1 MLQQYLR
8 AIYNG
13 FDTSRAVEPTMWREV
28 LRVLN
33 EATVSGL
40 LQSSAPTH
48 RDSFL
53 AALRHSNE
61 VFAAF
66 KVHSMSEH
74 MAARL
79 LNPDGTL
86 KPFRQ
91 WADDVKSIS
100 SHYVGAWLRTEY
112 DTALIRAHNAA
123 DWQQFIRDA
132 DVMPNLRW
140 MPTTSPKPESSH
152 RAFWERKLTLPVS
165 DPFWDKHHPGDRWNC
180 KCSLEQTD
188 DPPTPE
194 LKAEFAG
201 EAPQPG
207 LTNNPGKDGHTF
219 SQDHPYFPKSCASC
233 GFYKKASIKNLLLPA
248 FLNIRAKDCYDCPY
262 INGCISRMSSDGFK
276 LEHNFKNGGKLYVH
290 PDIDK
295 DKADYKDMKRIC
307 LQLAKMGHEVR
318 MTPRLHCKSE
328 EYKQIYGSLIG
339 TKYEKK
345 CPDFSV
351 DGVFYEYEG
360 FVKPWNKKKV
370 GHMLSHGLQQSSRV
384 VINNTKGCSDRFIRK
399 AVMARIH
406 LPGQEVNEVWIYE
419 KGNVRLFYKD
429 RKFYYN

>member
-1 MLQQYLR
+1 
-8 AIYNG
+8 
-13 FDTSRAVEPTMWREV
+13 MWREV

-33 EATVSGL
+33 EAMVSGL

-66 KVHSMSEH
+66 KVHSMSER

-165 DPFWDKHHPGDRWNC
+165 DPFWDEHHPGDRWNC

-219 SQDHPYFPKSCASC
+219 SQDHPYFPKSCSSCPFNKGMKNRLMKVFRNEEKHCYNCSKINRAIQQPGVATAKSLVDNVAKDMIARKTACSFYSFSDREVAKIKQHGVELVARDIFLSDQRILHALRDFKKNNGKSVSPDELKFFVENIASC
-233 GFYKKASIKNLLLPA
+233 SMYFDTEKANIIFATNQNGKVQKFVVEPNYKIKAN
-248 FLNIRAKDCYDCPY
+248 
-262 INGCISRMSSDGFK
+262 
-276 LEHNFKNGGKLYVH
+276 
-290 PDIDK
+290 
-295 DKADYKDMKRIC
+295 
-307 LQLAKMGHEVR
+307 
-318 MTPRLHCKSE
+318 
-328 EYKQIYGSLIG
+328 G
-339 TKYEKK
+339 TK
-345 CPDFSV
+345 FTANAFITA
-351 DGVFYEYEG
+351 GVT
-360 FVKPWNKKKV
+360 
-370 GHMLSHGLQQSSRV
+370 QQYNLDEDKY
-384 VINNTKGCSDRFIRK
+384 IKIR
-399 AVMARIH
+399 
-406 LPGQEVNEVWIYE
+406 
-419 KGNVRLFYKD
+419 
-429 RKFYYN
+429 

>member
-1 MLQQYLR
+1 
-8 AIYNG
+8 
-13 FDTSRAVEPTMWREV
+13 MWREV

-66 KVHSMSEH
+66 KVHSMSER

-140 MPTTSPKPESSH
+140 MPTTSPTPESSH

-165 DPFWDKHHPGDRWNC
+165 DPFWDEHHPGDRWNC

-219 SQDHPYFPKSCASC
+219 SQDHPYFPKSCSSCPFNKGMKNRLMKVFRNEEKHCYNCSKINRAIQQPGVATAKSLVDNVAKDMIARKTACSFYSFSDREVAKIKQHGVELVSRDIFLSDQRILHALRDFKKNNGKSVSPDELKFFVENIASC
-233 GFYKKASIKNLLLPA
+233 SMYFDTEKANIIFATNQNGKVQKFVVEPNYKIKAN
-248 FLNIRAKDCYDCPY
+248 
-262 INGCISRMSSDGFK
+262 
-276 LEHNFKNGGKLYVH
+276 
-290 PDIDK
+290 
-295 DKADYKDMKRIC
+295 
-307 LQLAKMGHEVR
+307 
-318 MTPRLHCKSE
+318 
-328 EYKQIYGSLIG
+328 G
-339 TKYEKK
+339 TK
-345 CPDFSV
+345 FTANAFITA
-351 DGVFYEYEG
+351 GVT
-360 FVKPWNKKKV
+360 
-370 GHMLSHGLQQSSRV
+370 QQYNLDEDKY
-384 VINNTKGCSDRFIRK
+384 IKIR
-399 AVMARIH
+399 
-406 LPGQEVNEVWIYE
+406 
-419 KGNVRLFYKD
+419 
-429 RKFYYN
+429 

>member
-1 MLQQYLR
+1 
-8 AIYNG
+8 
-13 FDTSRAVEPTMWREV
+13 MWREV

-219 SQDHPYFPKSCASC
+219 SQDHPYFPESCASC

>member
-1 MLQQYLR
+1 
-8 AIYNG
+8 
-13 FDTSRAVEPTMWREV
+13 MWREV

-66 KVHSMSEH
+66 KVHSMSER

-140 MPTTSPKPESSH
+140 MPTTSPTPESSH

-165 DPFWDKHHPGDRWNC
+165 DPFWDEHHPGDRWNC

-219 SQDHPYFPKSCASC
+219 SQDHPYFPKSCSSCPFNKGMKNRLMKVFRNEEKHCYNCSKINRAIQQPGVATAKSLVDNVAKDMIARKTACSFYSFSDREVAKIKQQGVELVARDIFLSDQRILHALRDFKKNNGKSVSPDELKFFVENIASC
-233 GFYKKASIKNLLLPA
+233 SMYFDTEKANIIFATNQNGKVQKFVVEPNYKIKAN
-248 FLNIRAKDCYDCPY
+248 
-262 INGCISRMSSDGFK
+262 
-276 LEHNFKNGGKLYVH
+276 
-290 PDIDK
+290 
-295 DKADYKDMKRIC
+295 
-307 LQLAKMGHEVR
+307 
-318 MTPRLHCKSE
+318 
-328 EYKQIYGSLIG
+328 G
-339 TKYEKK
+339 TK
-345 CPDFSV
+345 FTANAFITA
-351 DGVFYEYEG
+351 GVT
-360 FVKPWNKKKV
+360 
-370 GHMLSHGLQQSSRV
+370 QQYNLDEDKY
-384 VINNTKGCSDRFIRK
+384 IKIR
-399 AVMARIH
+399 
-406 LPGQEVNEVWIYE
+406 
-419 KGNVRLFYKD
+419 
-429 RKFYYN
+429 

>member
-1 MLQQYLR
+1 
-8 AIYNG
+8 
-13 FDTSRAVEPTMWREV
+13 MWREV

-66 KVHSMSEH
+66 KVHSMSER

-91 WADDVKSIS
+91 WTDDVKSIS

-165 DPFWDKHHPGDRWNC
+165 DPFWDEHHPGDRWNC

-219 SQDHPYFPKSCASC
+219 SQDHPYFPKSCSSCPFNKGMKNRLMKVFRNEEKHCYNCSKINRAIQQPGVATAKSLVDNVAKDMIARKTACSFYSFSDREVAKIKQQGVELVSRDIFLSDQRILHALRDFKKNNGKSVSPGELKFFVENIASC
-233 GFYKKASIKNLLLPA
+233 SMYFDTEKANIIFATNQNGKVQKFVVEPNYKIKAN
-248 FLNIRAKDCYDCPY
+248 
-262 INGCISRMSSDGFK
+262 
-276 LEHNFKNGGKLYVH
+276 
-290 PDIDK
+290 
-295 DKADYKDMKRIC
+295 
-307 LQLAKMGHEVR
+307 
-318 MTPRLHCKSE
+318 
-328 EYKQIYGSLIG
+328 G
-339 TKYEKK
+339 TK
-345 CPDFSV
+345 FTANAFITA
-351 DGVFYEYEG
+351 GVT
-360 FVKPWNKKKV
+360 
-370 GHMLSHGLQQSSRV
+370 QQYNLDEDKY
-384 VINNTKGCSDRFIRK
+384 IKIR
-399 AVMARIH
+399 
-406 LPGQEVNEVWIYE
+406 
-419 KGNVRLFYKD
+419 
-429 RKFYYN
+429 

>member
-1 MLQQYLR
+1 
-8 AIYNG
+8 
-13 FDTSRAVEPTMWREV
+13 MWREV
-28 LRVLN
+28 LRILN
-33 EATVSGL
+33 EATVDGL
-40 LQSSAPTH
+40 LQSSVPTH
-48 RDSFL
+48 RDGFL
-53 AALRHSNE
+53 AALCHSNE

-66 KVHSMSEH
+66 KVHSMSER

-86 KPFRQ
+86 KSFRQ
-91 WADDVKSIS
+91 WADDVQPIS

-112 DTALIRAHNAA
+112 DTAVIRAHNAA
-123 DWQQFIRDA
+123 DWQQFVRDA

-140 MPTTSPKPESSH
+140 MPTTSPAPESSH

-165 DPFWDKHHPGDRWNC
+165 DPFWDEHHPGDRWNC

-194 LKAEFAG
+194 LKAEFSA
-201 EAPQPG
+201 EVPQPG

-219 SQDHPYFPKSCASC
+219 SQDHPYFPKSCAAC
-233 GFYKKASIKNLLLPA
+233 GFYKKASIKNRLLPA
-248 FLNIRAKDCYDCPY
+248 FLNIRAKDCYNCPY

>member
-1 MLQQYLR
+1 
-8 AIYNG
+8 
-13 FDTSRAVEPTMWREV
+13 MWREV

-66 KVHSMSEH
+66 KVHSMSER

-91 WADDVKSIS
+91 WADDVKNIS

-140 MPTTSPKPESSH
+140 MPTTSPTPESSH

-165 DPFWDKHHPGDRWNC
+165 DPFWDEHHPGDRWNC

-219 SQDHPYFPKSCASC
+219 SQDHPYFPKSCSSCPFNKGMKNRLMKVFRNEEKHCYNCSKINRAIQQPGVATAKALVDNVAKDMIARKTACSFYSFSDREVAKIKQQGVELVARDIFLSDQRILHALRDFKKNNGKSVSPDELKFFVENIASC
-233 GFYKKASIKNLLLPA
+233 SMYFDTEKANIIFATNQNGKVQKFVVEPNYKIKAN
-248 FLNIRAKDCYDCPY
+248 
-262 INGCISRMSSDGFK
+262 
-276 LEHNFKNGGKLYVH
+276 
-290 PDIDK
+290 
-295 DKADYKDMKRIC
+295 
-307 LQLAKMGHEVR
+307 
-318 MTPRLHCKSE
+318 
-328 EYKQIYGSLIG
+328 G
-339 TKYEKK
+339 TK
-345 CPDFSV
+345 FTANAFITA
-351 DGVFYEYEG
+351 GVT
-360 FVKPWNKKKV
+360 
-370 GHMLSHGLQQSSRV
+370 QQYNLDEDKY
-384 VINNTKGCSDRFIRK
+384 IKIR
-399 AVMARIH
+399 
-406 LPGQEVNEVWIYE
+406 
-419 KGNVRLFYKD
+419 
-429 RKFYYN
+429 

>member
-1 MLQQYLR
+1 
-8 AIYNG
+8 
-13 FDTSRAVEPTMWREV
+13 MWREV

-66 KVHSMSEH
+66 KVHSMSER

-140 MPTTSPKPESSH
+140 MPTTSPTPESSH

-165 DPFWDKHHPGDRWNC
+165 DPFWDEHHPGDRWNC

-188 DPPTPE
+188 DPATPE

-219 SQDHPYFPKSCASC
+219 SQDHPYFPKSCSSCPFNKGMKNRLMKVFRNEEKHCYNCSKINRAIQQPGVATAKSLVDNVAKDMIARKTACSFYSFSDREVAKIKQQGVELVSRDIFLSDQRILHALRDFKKNNGKSVSPGELKFFVENIASC
-233 GFYKKASIKNLLLPA
+233 SMYFDTEKANIIFATNQNGKVQKFVVEPNYKIKAN
-248 FLNIRAKDCYDCPY
+248 
-262 INGCISRMSSDGFK
+262 
-276 LEHNFKNGGKLYVH
+276 
-290 PDIDK
+290 
-295 DKADYKDMKRIC
+295 
-307 LQLAKMGHEVR
+307 
-318 MTPRLHCKSE
+318 
-328 EYKQIYGSLIG
+328 G
-339 TKYEKK
+339 TK
-345 CPDFSV
+345 FTANAFITA
-351 DGVFYEYEG
+351 GVT
-360 FVKPWNKKKV
+360 
-370 GHMLSHGLQQSSRV
+370 QQYNLDEDKY
-384 VINNTKGCSDRFIRK
+384 IKIR
-399 AVMARIH
+399 
-406 LPGQEVNEVWIYE
+406 
-419 KGNVRLFYKD
+419 
-429 RKFYYN
+429 

>member
-1 MLQQYLR
+1 
-8 AIYNG
+8 
-13 FDTSRAVEPTMWREV
+13 MWREV

-66 KVHSMSEH
+66 KVHSMSER

-91 WADDVKSIS
+91 WTDDVKSIS

-165 DPFWDKHHPGDRWNC
+165 DPFWDEHHPGDRWNC

-219 SQDHPYFPKSCASC
+219 SQDHPYFPKSCSSCPFNKGMKNRLMKVFRNEEKHCYNCSKINRAIQQPGVATAKSLVDNVAKDMIARKTACSFYSFSDREVAKIKQQGVELVSRDIFLSDQRILHALRDFKKNNGKSVSPDELKFFVENIASC
-233 GFYKKASIKNLLLPA
+233 SMYFDTEKANIIFATNQNGKVQKFVVEPNYKIKAN
-248 FLNIRAKDCYDCPY
+248 
-262 INGCISRMSSDGFK
+262 
-276 LEHNFKNGGKLYVH
+276 
-290 PDIDK
+290 
-295 DKADYKDMKRIC
+295 
-307 LQLAKMGHEVR
+307 
-318 MTPRLHCKSE
+318 
-328 EYKQIYGSLIG
+328 G
-339 TKYEKK
+339 TK
-345 CPDFSV
+345 FTANAFITA
-351 DGVFYEYEG
+351 GVT
-360 FVKPWNKKKV
+360 
-370 GHMLSHGLQQSSRV
+370 QQYNLDEDKY
-384 VINNTKGCSDRFIRK
+384 IKIR
-399 AVMARIH
+399 
-406 LPGQEVNEVWIYE
+406 
-419 KGNVRLFYKD
+419 
-429 RKFYYN
+429 

>member
-1 MLQQYLR
+1 
-8 AIYNG
+8 
-13 FDTSRAVEPTMWREV
+13 MWREV

-66 KVHSMSEH
+66 KVHSMSER

-165 DPFWDKHHPGDRWNC
+165 DPFWDEHHPGDRWNC

-188 DPPTPE
+188 DPATPE

-219 SQDHPYFPKSCASC
+219 SQDHPYFPKSCSLCPFNKGMKNRLMKVFRNEEKHCYNCSKINRAIQQPGVATAKSLVDNVAKDMIARKTACSFYSFSDREVAKIKQQGVELVSRDIFLSDQRILHALRDFKKNNGKSVSPDELKFFVENIASC
-233 GFYKKASIKNLLLPA
+233 SMYFDTEKANIIFATNQNGKVQKFVVEPNYKIKAN
-248 FLNIRAKDCYDCPY
+248 
-262 INGCISRMSSDGFK
+262 
-276 LEHNFKNGGKLYVH
+276 
-290 PDIDK
+290 
-295 DKADYKDMKRIC
+295 
-307 LQLAKMGHEVR
+307 
-318 MTPRLHCKSE
+318 
-328 EYKQIYGSLIG
+328 G
-339 TKYEKK
+339 TK
-345 CPDFSV
+345 FTANAFITA
-351 DGVFYEYEG
+351 GVT
-360 FVKPWNKKKV
+360 
-370 GHMLSHGLQQSSRV
+370 QQYNLDEDKY
-384 VINNTKGCSDRFIRK
+384 IKIR
-399 AVMARIH
+399 
-406 LPGQEVNEVWIYE
+406 
-419 KGNVRLFYKD
+419 
-429 RKFYYN
+429 

>member
-1 MLQQYLR
+1 
-8 AIYNG
+8 
-13 FDTSRAVEPTMWREV
+13 MWREV

-66 KVHSMSEH
+66 KVHSMSER

-123 DWQQFIRDA
+123 DWQQFLRDA

-140 MPTTSPKPESSH
+140 MPTTSPTPESSH

-165 DPFWDKHHPGDRWNC
+165 DPFWDEHHPGDRWNC

-188 DPPTPE
+188 DPATPE

-219 SQDHPYFPKSCASC
+219 SQDHPYFPKSCSSCPFNKGMKNRLMKVFRNEEKHCYNCSKINRAIQQPGVATAKSLVDNVAKDMIARKTACSFYSFSDREVAKIKQQGVELVSRDIFLSDQRILHALRDFKKNNGKSVSPDELKFFVENIASC
-233 GFYKKASIKNLLLPA
+233 SMYFDTEKANIIFATNQNGKVQKFVVEPNYKIKAN
-248 FLNIRAKDCYDCPY
+248 
-262 INGCISRMSSDGFK
+262 
-276 LEHNFKNGGKLYVH
+276 
-290 PDIDK
+290 
-295 DKADYKDMKRIC
+295 
-307 LQLAKMGHEVR
+307 
-318 MTPRLHCKSE
+318 
-328 EYKQIYGSLIG
+328 G
-339 TKYEKK
+339 TK
-345 CPDFSV
+345 FTANAFITA
-351 DGVFYEYEG
+351 GVT
-360 FVKPWNKKKV
+360 
-370 GHMLSHGLQQSSRV
+370 QQYNLDEDKY
-384 VINNTKGCSDRFIRK
+384 IKIR
-399 AVMARIH
+399 
-406 LPGQEVNEVWIYE
+406 
-419 KGNVRLFYKD
+419 
-429 RKFYYN
+429 

>member
-1 MLQQYLR
+1 
-8 AIYNG
+8 
-13 FDTSRAVEPTMWREV
+13 MWREV

-40 LQSSAPTH
+40 LQSKNSVPSVLGH

-66 KVHSMSEH
+66 KVHSMSER

-140 MPTTSPKPESSH
+140 MPTTSPTPESSH

-165 DPFWDKHHPGDRWNC
+165 DPFWNEHHPGDRWNC

-188 DPPTPE
+188 DPATPE
-194 LKAEFAG
+194 LKAEFAA

-219 SQDHPYFPKSCASC
+219 SQDHPYLPKSCSSCPFNKGMKNRLMKVFRNEEKHCYNCSKINHAIQQPGVATAKSLVDNVEKDMIARKTACSFYSFNDREVAKIKQYGVELVSRDIFLSDQRILHALRDFKKNNGKSVSPDELKFFVENIASC
-233 GFYKKASIKNLLLPA
+233 SMYFDTEKANIIFATNQNGKVQKFVVEPNYKIKAN
-248 FLNIRAKDCYDCPY
+248 
-262 INGCISRMSSDGFK
+262 
-276 LEHNFKNGGKLYVH
+276 
-290 PDIDK
+290 
-295 DKADYKDMKRIC
+295 
-307 LQLAKMGHEVR
+307 
-318 MTPRLHCKSE
+318 
-328 EYKQIYGSLIG
+328 G
-339 TKYEKK
+339 TK
-345 CPDFSV
+345 FTANAFITA
-351 DGVFYEYEG
+351 GIT
-360 FVKPWNKKKV
+360 
-370 GHMLSHGLQQSSRV
+370 QQYNLDEDKY
-384 VINNTKGCSDRFIRK
+384 IKIR
-399 AVMARIH
+399 
-406 LPGQEVNEVWIYE
+406 
-419 KGNVRLFYKD
+419 
-429 RKFYYN
+429 

>member
-1 MLQQYLR
+1 
-8 AIYNG
+8 
-13 FDTSRAVEPTMWREV
+13 MWREV

-66 KVHSMSEH
+66 KVHSMSER

-140 MPTTSPKPESSH
+140 MPTTSPMPESSH

-165 DPFWDKHHPGDRWNC
+165 DPFWNEHHPGDRWNC

-233 GFYKKASIKNLLLPA
+233 GFYKKASIKNRLLPA
-248 FLNIRAKDCYDCPY
+248 FLNIRAKDCYNCPY

-384 VINNTKGCSDRFIRK
+384 IINNTKGCSDRFIRK

>member
-1 MLQQYLR
+1 
-8 AIYNG
+8 
-13 FDTSRAVEPTMWREV
+13 MWREV

-66 KVHSMSEH
+66 KVHSMSER

-140 MPTTSPKPESSH
+140 MPTTSPMPESSH

-165 DPFWDKHHPGDRWNC
+165 DPFWNEHHPGDRWNC

-233 GFYKKASIKNLLLPA
+233 GFYKKASIKNRLLPA
-248 FLNIRAKDCYDCPY
+248 FLNIRAKDCYNCPY
-262 INGCISRMSSDGFK
+262 INGCVSRMSSDGFK

>member
-1 MLQQYLR
+1 
-8 AIYNG
+8 
-13 FDTSRAVEPTMWREV
+13 MWREV

-40 LQSSAPTH
+40 LQSSVPTH

-66 KVHSMSEH
+66 KVHSMSER

-123 DWQQFIRDA
+123 DWQQFLRDA

-140 MPTTSPKPESSH
+140 MPTTSPTPESSH

-165 DPFWDKHHPGDRWNC
+165 DPFWDEHHPGDRWNC

-201 EAPQPG
+201 EVPQPG

-219 SQDHPYFPKSCASC
+219 SQDHPYFPKSCSSC
-233 GFYKKASIKNLLLPA
+233 PFNKGMKNRLMKV
-248 FLNIRAKDCYDCPY
+248 FRNEEKHCYDCSK
-262 INGCISRMSSDGFK
+262 INRAIQQPGVATAKSLVDNVAKNMIARKTACSFYSFSDREVAKIKQHGVELVSRDIFLSDQRILHALRDFK
-276 LEHNFKNGGKLYVH
+276 KNNGKSVS
-290 PDIDK
+290 PDELKFFVENIASCSMYFDTE
-295 DKADYKDMKRIC
+295 KANIIFATNQNGKVQKFVVEPNYKIK
-307 LQLAKMGHEVR
+307 AN
-318 MTPRLHCKSE
+318 
-328 EYKQIYGSLIG
+328 G
-339 TKYEKK
+339 TK
-345 CPDFSV
+345 FTANAFITA
-351 DGVFYEYEG
+351 GVT
-360 FVKPWNKKKV
+360 
-370 GHMLSHGLQQSSRV
+370 QQYNLDEDKY
-384 VINNTKGCSDRFIRK
+384 IKIR
-399 AVMARIH
+399 
-406 LPGQEVNEVWIYE
+406 
-419 KGNVRLFYKD
+419 
-429 RKFYYN
+429 

>member
-66 KVHSMSEH
+66 KVHSMSER

-91 WADDVKSIS
+91 WTDDVKSIS

-165 DPFWDKHHPGDRWNC
+165 DPFWDEHHPGDRWNC

-219 SQDHPYFPKSCASC
+219 SQDHPYFPKSCSSCPFNKGMKNRLMKVFRNEEKHCYNCSKINRAIQQPGVATAKSLVDNVAKDMIARKTACSFYSFSDREVAKIKQQGVELVSRDIFLSDQRILHALRDFKKNNGKSVSPDELKFFVENIASC
-233 GFYKKASIKNLLLPA
+233 SMYFDTEKANIIFATNQNGKVQKFVVEPNYKIKAN
-248 FLNIRAKDCYDCPY
+248 
-262 INGCISRMSSDGFK
+262 
-276 LEHNFKNGGKLYVH
+276 
-290 PDIDK
+290 
-295 DKADYKDMKRIC
+295 
-307 LQLAKMGHEVR
+307 
-318 MTPRLHCKSE
+318 
-328 EYKQIYGSLIG
+328 G
-339 TKYEKK
+339 TK
-345 CPDFSV
+345 FTANAFITA
-351 DGVFYEYEG
+351 GVT
-360 FVKPWNKKKV
+360 
-370 GHMLSHGLQQSSRV
+370 QQYNLDEDKY
-384 VINNTKGCSDRFIRK
+384 IKIR
-399 AVMARIH
+399 
-406 LPGQEVNEVWIYE
+406 
-419 KGNVRLFYKD
+419 
-429 RKFYYN
+429 

>member
-13 FDTSRAVEPTMWREV
+13 FDTSRAIEPTMWREV

-66 KVHSMSEH
+66 KVHSMSER

-140 MPTTSPKPESSH
+140 MPTTSPTPESSH

-165 DPFWDKHHPGDRWNC
+165 DPFWNEHHPGDRWNC

-188 DPPTPE
+188 DPATPE
-194 LKAEFAG
+194 LKAEFTG
-201 EAPQPG
+201 ETPQPG

-219 SQDHPYFPKSCASC
+219 SQDHPYFPKSCSSC
-233 GFYKKASIKNLLLPA
+233 SFYKPGFRDMFQHLFNNK
-248 FLNIRAKDCYDCPY
+248 AKDCYNCPY
-262 INGCISRMSSDGFK
+262 INGCISRISSDSFK

-295 DKADYKDMKRIC
+295 DKTDYKEMKRIC

-339 TKYEKK
+339 TKYENK

-351 DGVFYEYEG
+351 DGIFYEYEG
-360 FVKPWNKKKV
+360 FVKPWSKKKV
-370 GHMLSHGLQQSSRV
+370 GRMLSHGMEQSDHI

-399 AVMARIH
+399 QIIARQRQSPNAIK
-406 LPGQEVNEVWIYE
+406 EVWIYE
-419 KGNVRLFYKD
+419 SGEVRPLLVDGDFIK
-429 RKFYYN
+429 

>member
-40 LQSSAPTH
+40 LQSSVPTH

-66 KVHSMSEH
+66 KVHSMSER

-123 DWQQFIRDA
+123 DWQQFLRDA

-140 MPTTSPKPESSH
+140 MPTTSPTPESSH

-165 DPFWDKHHPGDRWNC
+165 DPFWDEHHPGDRWNC

-201 EAPQPG
+201 EVPQPG

-219 SQDHPYFPKSCASC
+219 SQDHPYFPKSCSSC
-233 GFYKKASIKNLLLPA
+233 PFNKGMKNRLMKV
-248 FLNIRAKDCYDCPY
+248 FRNEEKHCYDCSK
-262 INGCISRMSSDGFK
+262 INRAIQQPGVATAKSLVDNVAKNMIARKTACSFYSFSDREVAKIKQHGVELVSRDIFLSDQRILHALRDFK
-276 LEHNFKNGGKLYVH
+276 KNNGKSVS
-290 PDIDK
+290 PDELKFFVENIASCSMYFDTE
-295 DKADYKDMKRIC
+295 KANIIFATNQNGKVQKFVVEPNYKIK
-307 LQLAKMGHEVR
+307 AN
-318 MTPRLHCKSE
+318 
-328 EYKQIYGSLIG
+328 G
-339 TKYEKK
+339 TK
-345 CPDFSV
+345 FTANA
-351 DGVFYEYEG
+351 FITA
-360 FVKPWNKKKV
+360 
-370 GHMLSHGLQQSSRV
+370 GLTQQYNLDEDKY
-384 VINNTKGCSDRFIRK
+384 IKIR
-399 AVMARIH
+399 
-406 LPGQEVNEVWIYE
+406 
-419 KGNVRLFYKD
+419 
-429 RKFYYN
+429 

>member
-66 KVHSMSEH
+66 KVHSMSER

-140 MPTTSPKPESSH
+140 MPTTSPTPESSH

-165 DPFWDKHHPGDRWNC
+165 DPFWDEHHPGDRWNC

-233 GFYKKASIKNLLLPA
+233 GFYKKASIKNRLLPA
-248 FLNIRAKDCYDCPY
+248 FLNIRAKDCYNCPY

>member
-1 MLQQYLR
+1 
-8 AIYNG
+8 
-13 FDTSRAVEPTMWREV
+13 MWREV
-28 LRVLN
+28 LRILN
-33 EATVSGL
+33 EATVDGL
-40 LQSSAPTH
+40 LQSSVPTH
-48 RDSFL
+48 RDGFL
-53 AALRHSNE
+53 AALCHSNE

-66 KVHSMSEH
+66 KVHSMSER

-86 KPFRQ
+86 KSFRQ
-91 WADDVKSIS
+91 WADDVQPIS

-112 DTALIRAHNAA
+112 DTAVIRAHNAA
-123 DWQQFIRDA
+123 DWQQFVRDA

-140 MPTTSPKPESSH
+140 MPTTSPTPESSH

-165 DPFWDKHHPGDRWNC
+165 DPFWNEHHPGDRWNC

-233 GFYKKASIKNLLLPA
+233 GFYKKASIKNRLLPA
-248 FLNIRAKDCYDCPY
+248 FLNIRAKDCYNCPY

>member
-13 FDTSRAVEPTMWREV
+13 FDTSRAIEPTMWREV

-66 KVHSMSEH
+66 KVHSMSER

-165 DPFWDKHHPGDRWNC
+165 DPFWDEHHPGDRWNC

-188 DPPTPE
+188 DPATPE
-194 LKAEFAG
+194 LKAEFAD

>member
-1 MLQQYLR
+1 
-8 AIYNG
+8 
-13 FDTSRAVEPTMWREV
+13 MWREV

-33 EATVSGL
+33 EATLSGL

-66 KVHSMSEH
+66 KVHSMSER

-91 WADDVKSIS
+91 WADDVKNIS

-140 MPTTSPKPESSH
+140 MPTTSPTPESSH

-165 DPFWDKHHPGDRWNC
+165 DPFWDEHHPGDRWNC

-233 GFYKKASIKNLLLPA
+233 GFYKKASIKNHLLPA
-248 FLNIRAKDCYDCPY
+248 FLNIRAKDCYNCPY

-399 AVMARIH
+399 AVLARIH

>member
-1 MLQQYLR
+1 
-8 AIYNG
+8 
-13 FDTSRAVEPTMWREV
+13 MWREV
-28 LRVLN
+28 LRILN

-66 KVHSMSEH
+66 KVHSMSER

-91 WADDVKSIS
+91 WADDVKNIS

-165 DPFWDKHHPGDRWNC
+165 DPFWNEHHPGDRWNC

-219 SQDHPYFPKSCASC
+219 SQDHPYFPKSCSSCPFNKGMKNRLMKVFRNEEKQCYNCSKINRAIQQPGVATAKSLVDNVAKDMIARKTACSFYSFSDREVAKIKQHGVELVARDIFLSDQRILHALRDFKKNNGKSVSPDELKFFVENIASC
-233 GFYKKASIKNLLLPA
+233 SMYFDTEKANIIFATNQNGKVQKFVVEPNYKIKAN
-248 FLNIRAKDCYDCPY
+248 
-262 INGCISRMSSDGFK
+262 
-276 LEHNFKNGGKLYVH
+276 
-290 PDIDK
+290 
-295 DKADYKDMKRIC
+295 
-307 LQLAKMGHEVR
+307 
-318 MTPRLHCKSE
+318 
-328 EYKQIYGSLIG
+328 G
-339 TKYEKK
+339 TK
-345 CPDFSV
+345 FTANAFITA
-351 DGVFYEYEG
+351 GVT
-360 FVKPWNKKKV
+360 
-370 GHMLSHGLQQSSRV
+370 QQYNLDEDKY
-384 VINNTKGCSDRFIRK
+384 IKIR
-399 AVMARIH
+399 
-406 LPGQEVNEVWIYE
+406 
-419 KGNVRLFYKD
+419 
-429 RKFYYN
+429 

>member
-66 KVHSMSEH
+66 KVHSMSER

-91 WADDVKSIS
+91 WTDDVKSIS

-140 MPTTSPKPESSH
+140 MPTTSPMPESSH

-180 KCSLEQTD
+180 KCSLQQTD

-207 LTNNPGKDGHTF
+207 LTNNPGKDGNTF
-219 SQDHPYFPKSCASC
+219 SQDHPYFPKSCSSCPFNKGMKNRLMKVFRNEEKHCYNCSKINRAIQQPGVATAKSLVDNVAKDMIARKTACSFYSFSDREVAKIKQQGVELVARDIFLSDQRILHALRDFKKNNGKSVSPGELKFFVENIASC
-233 GFYKKASIKNLLLPA
+233 SMYFDTEKANIIFATNQNGKVQKFVVEPNYKIKAN
-248 FLNIRAKDCYDCPY
+248 
-262 INGCISRMSSDGFK
+262 
-276 LEHNFKNGGKLYVH
+276 
-290 PDIDK
+290 
-295 DKADYKDMKRIC
+295 
-307 LQLAKMGHEVR
+307 
-318 MTPRLHCKSE
+318 
-328 EYKQIYGSLIG
+328 G
-339 TKYEKK
+339 TK
-345 CPDFSV
+345 FTANAFITA
-351 DGVFYEYEG
+351 GVT
-360 FVKPWNKKKV
+360 
-370 GHMLSHGLQQSSRV
+370 QQYNLDEDKY
-384 VINNTKGCSDRFIRK
+384 IKIR
-399 AVMARIH
+399 
-406 LPGQEVNEVWIYE
+406 
-419 KGNVRLFYKD
+419 
-429 RKFYYN
+429 

>member
-1 MLQQYLR
+1 
-8 AIYNG
+8 
-13 FDTSRAVEPTMWREV
+13 MWREV
-28 LRVLN
+28 LRILN

-40 LQSSAPTH
+40 LQSKNSVPSVLGH

-66 KVHSMSEH
+66 KVHSMSER

-140 MPTTSPKPESSH
+140 MPTTSPTPESSH

-165 DPFWDKHHPGDRWNC
+165 DPFWNEHHPGDRWNC

-219 SQDHPYFPKSCASC
+219 SQDHPYFPKSCSSCPFNKGMKNRLMKVFRNEEKHCYNCSKINRAIQQPGVATAKSLVDNVAKDMIARKTACSFYSFSDREVAKIKQHGVELVARDIFLSDQRILHALRDFKKNNGKSVSPDELKFFVENIASC
-233 GFYKKASIKNLLLPA
+233 SMYFDTEKANIIFATNQNGKVQKFVVEPNYKIKAN
-248 FLNIRAKDCYDCPY
+248 
-262 INGCISRMSSDGFK
+262 
-276 LEHNFKNGGKLYVH
+276 
-290 PDIDK
+290 
-295 DKADYKDMKRIC
+295 
-307 LQLAKMGHEVR
+307 
-318 MTPRLHCKSE
+318 
-328 EYKQIYGSLIG
+328 G
-339 TKYEKK
+339 TK
-345 CPDFSV
+345 FTANAFITA
-351 DGVFYEYEG
+351 GVT
-360 FVKPWNKKKV
+360 
-370 GHMLSHGLQQSSRV
+370 QQYNLDEDKY
-384 VINNTKGCSDRFIRK
+384 IKIR
-399 AVMARIH
+399 
-406 LPGQEVNEVWIYE
+406 
-419 KGNVRLFYKD
+419 
-429 RKFYYN
+429 

>member
-33 EATVSGL
+33 EATLSGL

-66 KVHSMSEH
+66 KVHSMSER

-140 MPTTSPKPESSH
+140 MPTTSPMPESSH

-165 DPFWDKHHPGDRWNC
+165 DPFWNEHHPGDRWNC

-233 GFYKKASIKNLLLPA
+233 GFYKKASIKNHLLPA
-248 FLNIRAKDCYDCPY
+248 FLNIRAKDCYNCPY

-290 PDIDK
+290 LDIDK

>member
-1 MLQQYLR
+1 VLQQYLR

-66 KVHSMSEH
+66 KVHSMSER

-100 SHYVGAWLRTEY
+100 SHYVGVWLRTEY

-140 MPTTSPKPESSH
+140 MPTTSPTPESSH

-165 DPFWDKHHPGDRWNC
+165 DPFWDEHHPGDRWNC

-188 DPPTPE
+188 DPATPE

-219 SQDHPYFPKSCASC
+219 SQDHPYFPKSCSSCPFNKGMKNRLMKVFRNEEKHCYNCSKINRAIQQPGVATAKSLVDNVAKDMIARKTACSFYSFSDREVAKIKQHGVELVARDIFLSDQRILHALRDFKKNNGKSVSPDELKFFVENIASC
-233 GFYKKASIKNLLLPA
+233 SMYFDTEKANIIFATNQNGKVQKFVVEPNYKIKAN
-248 FLNIRAKDCYDCPY
+248 
-262 INGCISRMSSDGFK
+262 
-276 LEHNFKNGGKLYVH
+276 
-290 PDIDK
+290 
-295 DKADYKDMKRIC
+295 
-307 LQLAKMGHEVR
+307 
-318 MTPRLHCKSE
+318 
-328 EYKQIYGSLIG
+328 G
-339 TKYEKK
+339 TK
-345 CPDFSV
+345 FTANAFITA
-351 DGVFYEYEG
+351 GVT
-360 FVKPWNKKKV
+360 
-370 GHMLSHGLQQSSRV
+370 QQYNLDEDKY
-384 VINNTKGCSDRFIRK
+384 IKIR
-399 AVMARIH
+399 
-406 LPGQEVNEVWIYE
+406 
-419 KGNVRLFYKD
+419 
-429 RKFYYN
+429 

>member
-1 MLQQYLR
+1 
-8 AIYNG
+8 
-13 FDTSRAVEPTMWREV
+13 MWREV

-66 KVHSMSEH
+66 KVHSMSER

-140 MPTTSPKPESSH
+140 MPTTSPMPESSH

-165 DPFWDKHHPGDRWNC
+165 DPFWNEHHPGDRWNC

-188 DPPTPE
+188 DPATPE

-219 SQDHPYFPKSCASC
+219 SQDHPYFPKSCSSCPFNKGMKNRLMKVFRNEEKHCYNCSKINHAIQQPGVATAKSLVDNVEKDMIARKTACSFYSFNDREVAKIKLYGVELVSRDIFLSDQRILHALRDFKKNNGKSVSPDELKFFVENIASC
-233 GFYKKASIKNLLLPA
+233 SMYFDTEKANIIFATNQNGKVQKFVVEPNYKIKAN
-248 FLNIRAKDCYDCPY
+248 
-262 INGCISRMSSDGFK
+262 
-276 LEHNFKNGGKLYVH
+276 
-290 PDIDK
+290 
-295 DKADYKDMKRIC
+295 
-307 LQLAKMGHEVR
+307 
-318 MTPRLHCKSE
+318 
-328 EYKQIYGSLIG
+328 G
-339 TKYEKK
+339 TK
-345 CPDFSV
+345 FTANAFITA
-351 DGVFYEYEG
+351 GIT
-360 FVKPWNKKKV
+360 
-370 GHMLSHGLQQSSRV
+370 QQYNLDEDKY
-384 VINNTKGCSDRFIRK
+384 IKIR
-399 AVMARIH
+399 
-406 LPGQEVNEVWIYE
+406 
-419 KGNVRLFYKD
+419 
-429 RKFYYN
+429 

>member
-1 MLQQYLR
+1 
-8 AIYNG
+8 
-13 FDTSRAVEPTMWREV
+13 MWREV

>member
-28 LRVLN
+28 LRILN

-40 LQSSAPTH
+40 LQSKNSVPSVLGH

-66 KVHSMSEH
+66 KVHSMSER

-86 KPFRQ
+86 RPFRQ
-91 WADDVKSIS
+91 WADGVKNIS

-140 MPTTSPKPESSH
+140 MPTTSPTPESSH

-165 DPFWDKHHPGDRWNC
+165 DPFWNEHHPGDRWNC

-201 EAPQPG
+201 EVPQPG

-219 SQDHPYFPKSCASC
+219 SQDHPYFPKSCSSCPFNKGMKNRLMKVFRNEEKHCYNCSKINRAIQQPGVATAKSLVDNVAKDMIARKTACSFYSFSDREVAKIKQHGVELVARDIFLSDQRILHALRDFKKNNGKSVSPDELKFFVENIASC
-233 GFYKKASIKNLLLPA
+233 SMYFDTEKANIIFATNQNGKVQKFVVEPNYKIKAN
-248 FLNIRAKDCYDCPY
+248 
-262 INGCISRMSSDGFK
+262 
-276 LEHNFKNGGKLYVH
+276 
-290 PDIDK
+290 
-295 DKADYKDMKRIC
+295 
-307 LQLAKMGHEVR
+307 
-318 MTPRLHCKSE
+318 
-328 EYKQIYGSLIG
+328 G
-339 TKYEKK
+339 TK
-345 CPDFSV
+345 FTANAFITA
-351 DGVFYEYEG
+351 GVT
-360 FVKPWNKKKV
+360 
-370 GHMLSHGLQQSSRV
+370 QQYNLDEDKY
-384 VINNTKGCSDRFIRK
+384 IKIR
-399 AVMARIH
+399 
-406 LPGQEVNEVWIYE
+406 
-419 KGNVRLFYKD
+419 
-429 RKFYYN
+429 